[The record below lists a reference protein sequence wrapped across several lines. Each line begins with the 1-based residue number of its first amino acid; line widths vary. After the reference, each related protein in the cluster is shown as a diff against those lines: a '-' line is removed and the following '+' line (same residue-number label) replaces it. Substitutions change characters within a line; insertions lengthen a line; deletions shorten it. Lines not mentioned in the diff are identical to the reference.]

1 MKPPKFDYVAPVE
14 LSQALALLTRGGA
27 DARLLAGG
35 QSLVP
40 AMNFRLS
47 RPSLLIDLNRVAE
60 LRGLRRADNGDL
72 IAGAMTRH
80 RDFEL
85 SPLVR
90 ELLPLAHAAM
100 PGVAHLAIRNRGT
113 IGGSLA
119 HADPAGDW
127 PALCLACDAQIAL
140 QSTHGTRSVDA
151 ESFGRGLFATALAEG
166 EMLTEVRFPV
176 WSETR
181 SWGLQKMTRRWGDF
195 AIVGAVC
202 VADTDA
208 NGCCRRVRIVVYG
221 ASDCAQLVR
230 EAAGVI
236 ENRIPSAALLR
247 EAARAA
253 AGAVNTRSD
262 LHASAAY
269 RTELVETLTRRA
281 LAQALPAAREAA

>member
-1 MKPPKFDYVAPVE
+1 MKPPKFEYAAPAE
-14 LSQALALLTRGGA
+14 LGQVFGLLAGGGP

-40 AMNFRLS
+40 AMNFRLA
-47 RPSLLIDLNRVAE
+47 RPSLLIDLKRVAG
-60 LRGLRRADNGDL
+60 LRGLGRSDDGAL
-72 IAGAMTRH
+72 IAGALTRH

-90 ELLPLAHAAM
+90 DLLPLAHAAM
-100 PGVAHLAIRNRGT
+100 PGVAHVAIRNRGT

-127 PALCLACDAQIAL
+127 PALCLACDAQIVM
-140 QSTHGTRSVDA
+140 QSARGPRSIEA
-151 ESFGRGLFATALAEG
+151 ERFSRGLFETALGEAEV
-166 EMLTEVRFPV
+166 LTEVRFPP
-176 WSETR
+176 WREGR
-181 SWGLQKMTRRWGDF
+181 RWGLQKMTRRWGDF
-195 AIVGAVC
+195 AIVGALC

-208 NGCCRRVRIVVYG
+208 NGRCGRIRIVVYG

-236 ENRIPSAALLR
+236 EDRVPSAALLR

-253 AGAVNTRSD
+253 AAAVSTRSD

-269 RTELVETLTRRA
+269 RTELVESLTRRA
-281 LAQALPAAREAA
+281 LAQAFRAAHETA

>member
-1 MKPPKFDYVAPVE
+1 
-14 LSQALALLTRGGA
+14 
-27 DARLLAGG
+27 
-35 QSLVP
+35 
-40 AMNFRLS
+40 
-47 RPSLLIDLNRVAE
+47 
-60 LRGLRRADNGDL
+60 
-72 IAGAMTRH
+72 
-80 RDFEL
+80 
-85 SPLVR
+85 
-90 ELLPLAHAAM
+90 
-100 PGVAHLAIRNRGT
+100 
-113 IGGSLA
+113 
-119 HADPAGDW
+119 
-127 PALCLACDAQIAL
+127 
-140 QSTHGTRSVDA
+140 
-151 ESFGRGLFATALAEG
+151 
-166 EMLTEVRFPV
+166 MLTEVRFPA

-195 AIVGAVC
+195 AMVGAVC

-208 NGCCRRVRIVVYG
+208 NGRCRRVRIVVYG

-236 ENRIPSAALLR
+236 EKRIPSAALLR